1 MPRRHSDA
9 GFGLVIVAAVLIAA
23 GFAGFLFW
31 RSQQGGNHGGDT
43 PAPSPVVETPT
54 PTPTPTPAPTSSANA
69 QPLEPDD
76 RLPLGTGTSGVRY
89 SVSGGVVTFQ
99 FDIAQ
104 GEWPSVDVDFDRD
117 GTVDEGVDRTF
128 TFFPGNGRYC
138 AQALLARD
146 RWGECGSVQ
155 SNGSVELASEGRRMT
170 AYLRVPV
177 SELSNDP
184 QTAYVT
190 FKLCTGRGRQT
201 SCRQSPGGRTDG
213 MADFTDE
220 YAIKLQ

>member
-1 MPRRHSDA
+1 MPRRRNDP
-9 GFGLVIVAAVLIAA
+9 GFALVLVVAVVVAA

-31 RSQQGGNHGGDT
+31 RSQPSDQGG
-43 PAPSPVVETPT
+43 STPT
-54 PTPTPTPAPTSSANA
+54 PTPVVQTPAATPVPTPAPTSANA

-76 RLPLGTGTSGVRY
+76 RLPLGTGTAGVRY
-89 SVSGGVVTFQ
+89 SVSSGVVTFQ
-99 FDIAQ
+99 FDISQ

-117 GTVDEGVDRTF
+117 GTIDGSIDRTF

-138 AQALLARD
+138 AQALLAGD

-155 SNGSVELASEGRRMT
+155 SNGSVEIARDSRRMN
-170 AYLRVPV
+170 AYLRVPA
-177 SELSNDP
+177 SELSSDP
-184 QTAYVT
+184 QTAFVT
-190 FKLCTGRGRQT
+190 FKLCTGKGRQI

-213 MADFTDE
+213 VADFTDE

>member
-1 MPRRHSDA
+1 MLRRHSDA
-9 GFGLVIVAAVLIAA
+9 GFGLVVVAAIVIAA

-31 RSQQGGNHGGDT
+31 RSQQDNGRGGDT
-43 PAPSPVVETPT
+43 PAPAPAVETPT
-54 PTPTPTPAPTSSANA
+54 PTPTPTPAPSNANA

-89 SVSGGVVTFQ
+89 SVSSGVVTFQ
-99 FDIAQ
+99 FDISQ
-104 GEWPSVDVDFDRD
+104 GEWPSVDVDFDRNAA
-117 GTVDEGVDRTF
+117 VDEGVDRTF

-155 SNGSVELASEGRRMT
+155 SSGSVEITRDGRRMT
-170 AYLRVPV
+170 AYLRVPA
-177 SELSNDP
+177 SELSTDS
-184 QTAYVT
+184 QTAFVT
-190 FKLCTGRGRQT
+190 FKLCTGRGRQI

-213 MADFTDE
+213 LADFTDE

>member
-9 GFGLVIVAAVLIAA
+9 GFGLVVVAAVAIAA

-31 RSQQGGNHGGDT
+31 RSQQAKDHGSAT
-43 PAPSPVVETPT
+43 PAPVVEVPASI
-54 PTPTPTPAPTSSANA
+54 PTPTPAPAPVSANA
-69 QPLEPDD
+69 QPLEPDE

-99 FDIAQ
+99 FDISQ

-117 GTVDEGVDRTF
+117 GSVDQGVDRTF

-155 SNGSVELASEGRRMT
+155 SNGSIELTREGRRMT
-170 AYLRVPV
+170 AYLRVPA
-177 SELSNDP
+177 SELSADP
-184 QTAYVT
+184 QTAFVT
-190 FKLCTGRGRQT
+190 FKLCSGRGRQT